1 MARLPVPGSDDGDW
15 GDILNDYLRQIHTEG
30 GLLKDSVVAET
41 NLSVGVQNKLNALA
55 SVTDGKEIELRN
67 SSGFIQWRYLG
78 GSEASWTNLVALGDL
93 TGPAGAVG
101 PAGPQGEIGPVGPQG
116 PTGAVGPQGEV
127 GLQGEVGPMGATG
140 PIGPKG
146 DKGDQGDPGTPGT
159 DGVSPATPN
168 FSASATT
175 LVSGTPATASV
186 SGVYPDLNIDLG
198 IPQGEAG
205 MHFIFRPGWF
215 DAGFTMDTGQNADF
229 NTLQF
234 APIFIPWEC
243 SVTSLAFR
251 TFDESLDSTVLT
263 GLYTNKIST
272 TGDSPGNLIIAGNP
286 ISSLGPA
293 GVKTVD
299 VTPANIPSG
308 LYWTAVHVSGLTAFR
323 INKTS
328 HTTAPFF
335 NGIKL
340 PQFFALGSSI
350 TQYNAGTGVSYTGAN
365 LPASAPTSNWGRWVS
380 YLSLLV
386 DSPI

>member
-41 NLSVGVQNKLNALA
+41 NLSVGVQNKLNALS
-55 SVTDGKEIELRN
+55 SVTDGREIELRN
-67 SSGFIQWRYLG
+67 NYSFIQWKYVG
-78 GSEASWTNLVALGDL
+78 GSEASWTNLVSLGDL
-93 TGPAGAVG
+93 TGP
-101 PAGPQGEIGPVGPQG
+101 
-116 PTGAVGPQGEV
+116 T
-127 GLQGEVGPMGATG
+127 
-140 PIGPKG
+140 G
-146 DKGDQGDPGTPGT
+146 DKGDPGTPGA
-159 DGVSPATPN
+159 DGTSPATPN

-175 LVSGTPATASV
+175 LAAGASATASV
-186 SGVYPDLNIDLG
+186 SGAYPDLNIELG